1 MLCTRTPGTAYTGE
15 NIQYAVYVPKKNA
28 EKFLQCPRNVAISMS
43 ELYVR
48 KNMQPFLQYLLR
60 TLFHW
65 GENELLL
72 NKQNR
77 A

>member
-1 MLCTRTPGTAYTGE
+1 
-15 NIQYAVYVPKKNA
+15 
-28 EKFLQCPRNVAISMS
+28 MS

-72 NKQNR
+72 NKQNKAYLNLR
-77 A
+77 ECKINAVPSTIRMYRSVSFGSVLT